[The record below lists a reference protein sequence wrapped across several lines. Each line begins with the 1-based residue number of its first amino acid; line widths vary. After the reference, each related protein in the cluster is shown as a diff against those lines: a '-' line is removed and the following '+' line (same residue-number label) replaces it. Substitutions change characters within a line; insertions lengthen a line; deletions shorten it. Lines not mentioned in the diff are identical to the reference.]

1 MFSSSIFRFLVSVSM
16 HYDRLLLVRL
26 FFLLFSVTQMD
37 PNVKHFFFCSLMFW
51 GFFLL
56 LAGLVV
62 VGLYNR
68 SRSLPVSYTCSV
80 WAVFLWDTWHNKL
93 VTAGG
98 NDLTLEQRQQQEQK
112 TRKLLKTNTWA
123 PERHRTPSGP
133 NLIGTDQ
140 LEHEQDAQSPS
151 TQVSRWN
158 QERLRLVDQLLQL

>member
-1 MFSSSIFRFLVSVSM
+1 MFSS
-16 HYDRLLLVRL
+16 
-26 FFLLFSVTQMD
+26 LFSLSLLH
-37 PNVKHFFFCSLMFW
+37 PNVKHFFCSLMIW

-56 LAGLVV
+56 WSGLVV

-133 NLIGTDQ
+133 NLIGIDQ
-140 LEHEQDAQSPS
+140 SEHEQDARSPS

-158 QERLRLVDQLLQL
+158 QERLRLVDKLLQL